1 MWRVYLLEFII
12 VLILSLSWVHI
23 LDKHKN
29 EKNESDERDQNS

>member
-23 LDKHKN
+23 LDKHKKEN
-29 EKNESDERDQNS
+29 ENDESS